1 MNNKSADM
9 KKSNI
14 QTGKTYSLCL
24 LVIYI
29 INSMLEYFE
38 YEKSWF
44 YSFLITVTIIITYR
58 VLLSIKTFLNENLN
72 LKSAN
77 KFINIL
83 IFTNIVGGIASK
95 LIIKYEDK
103 LETIDISNNY
113 LIIGILGILS
123 LIVIEFIYYYKLGS
137 ILSKTKN
144 KTALS
149 FSTFAFTTIILNIF
163 FIIFSIF
170 DFNMSVTGLITNTIP
185 LLFIINGFRIAGKKT
200 NNISSELEQTKI
212 PKSYNKVLV
221 PLTAGISI
229 FLVIYTNNIVND
241 NYSQSKISDLEENY
255 NRQKN
260 INNRANQLNS
270 TNSYYQS
277 RDYDSKAE
285 YDNQTKASS
294 DNRANQLNSNNNSYY
309 QSRGYNSKAEYD
321 NQTKASLD
329 NRANQLN
336 PNSSSY
342 SGSSS
347 SSSNAA
353 SNNRSN
359 QMNPNN
365 SAYKGGKK

>member
-1 MNNKSADM
+1 
-9 KKSNI
+9 
-14 QTGKTYSLCL
+14 
-24 LVIYI
+24 
-29 INSMLEYFE
+29 
-38 YEKSWF
+38 
-44 YSFLITVTIIITYR
+44 
-58 VLLSIKTFLNENLN
+58 
-72 LKSAN
+72 
-77 KFINIL
+77 
-83 IFTNIVGGIASK
+83 
-95 LIIKYEDK
+95 
-103 LETIDISNNY
+103 
-113 LIIGILGILS
+113 
-123 LIVIEFIYYYKLGS
+123 
-137 ILSKTKN
+137 
-144 KTALS
+144 
-149 FSTFAFTTIILNIF
+149 
-163 FIIFSIF
+163 
-170 DFNMSVTGLITNTIP
+170 MSVTGLITNTIP

-342 SGSSS
+342 V
-347 SSSNAA
+347 ALPLLQVMQQA
-353 SNNRSN
+353 ITV
-359 QMNPNN
+359 QT
-365 SAYKGGKK
+365 K